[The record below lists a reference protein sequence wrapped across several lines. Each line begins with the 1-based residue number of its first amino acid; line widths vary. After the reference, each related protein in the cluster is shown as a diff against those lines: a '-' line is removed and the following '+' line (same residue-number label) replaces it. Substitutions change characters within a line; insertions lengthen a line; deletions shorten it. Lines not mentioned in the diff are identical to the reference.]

1 MDLATLWPSAVT
13 AIFVG
18 GVAWGATKSALNGT
32 RDRVRSIQ
40 DELRNHITEEHN
52 ADMETHERIAR
63 VETKLDM
70 LISRDL

>member
-1 MDLATLWPSAVT
+1 MEFSPLLTSMGT

-32 RDRVRSIQ
+32 RMRVQQIHE
-40 DELRNHITEEHN
+40 ELRSHIRDESS
-52 ADMETHERIAR
+52 ADMETHERITR

-70 LISRDL
+70 LIDRVK